1 MERLREIPTLP
12 ELTLPLA
19 MVPHLSEAS
28 LWKPSRTA
36 AHRQVEAVM
45 RTDSIGGCAG
55 LSEGVAPRLRD
66 RGSAGPR
73 RLRDDGELQ
82 ADRRCRAH
90 RFLARIWR

>member
-45 RTDSIGGCAG
+45 RTDSIGGWQACPKVLRHGFATAAALGCADCATTANYRSTVG
-55 LSEGVAPRLRD
+55 AERTG
-66 RGSAGPR
+66 
-73 RLRDDGELQ
+73 
-82 ADRRCRAH
+82 
-90 RFLARIWR
+90 FW